1 MISKK
6 AARDSSNYSERDSV
20 DPFLIKSDS
29 LK

>member
-6 AARDSSNYSERDSV
+6 ATRDSSNHSKRVPV